1 MKTKNIRQTKFIMT
15 PILQLNILNKIIV
28 ILIKLK
34 QMIKWLLINNKIFCA
49 K

>member
-1 MKTKNIRQTKFIMT
+1 MKTKNIRQTKFVTT

-34 QMIKWLLINNKIFCA
+34 QMIKWLLI
-49 K
+49 